1 MTGPS
6 GGLPAGFAKAV
17 ASHRAF
23 RTPWGVVHAT
33 RRVGGIWVEPGNYLI
48 PLDEFEVALGAIRQG
63 SYQVRSVGK
72 TPVIAAILRDVI
84 PDVAETIRAREAAA
98 REREA
103 ARLARERKEREEAAR
118 RRDEELAR
126 ERQAREDEARRHAQE
141 AASEEVARRRAD
153 ELERARQRT
162 ELLGELRALSETDFL
177 GLDRRWAE
185 HPHQA
190 AVSQTEVDAMK
201 ASFVQSWAAAALP
214 DPLDEEQ
221 AAAVAATSGD
231 VKVVARAGSGK
242 TRTLIAR
249 AVFLQRHCGVSPRE
263 QLLLAFNRKAAM
275 EIRDRLAP
283 LVGDELP
290 HVLTFHALAY
300 ALVHPNEDLLFD
312 DPRSGGDGLSRE
324 VQEVIDEHIRS
335 DEHRDIIRE
344 VMLAHFRD
352 DWERIEDGR
361 IELPIDEF
369 LAHRRSL
376 PRETLAGE
384 TVKSFG
390 ERLIANALFEHDVR
404 YAYERSH
411 RWNGVN
417 YKPDFTIAAL
427 GGGLVI
433 EYFGLEGDPD
443 YDEMTVAKRAYWR
456 TREGWTL
463 LEYGPRD
470 IAALG
475 TDGFREAMLADLEA
489 LGVPTR
495 AKSEEEIWQEVRQ
508 RAIDNFTKTM
518 TAFIGRCRKR
528 DLTQE
533 GLHQLVGGHA
543 LLSLTEGLFLEVAES
558 IYAGY
563 LERLE
568 RRQLEDFDGLMWRA
582 ARSLRSGATTFARNH
597 DREHGDLAK
606 MRYIHVD
613 EFQDFSAQFYE
624 LLTGVRA
631 VAPSAQFFCVGDDWQ
646 AINGFAGADL
656 RYFTDFEGLFREP
669 TVRAITTNYRS
680 AAAVVRAGNALMHG
694 RGAPAKPYPSR
705 DDPTP
710 VSVARLDDFSPTPRE
725 QEIHRGDDL
734 TPAVLRLVRRF
745 LDGGQRVVLLSR
757 RNAVRGYVNYTASE
771 RRVTDGLDR
780 FLGHVRSF
788 LPEEDRERVSISTT
802 HRYKGLEQDAVIILD
817 GIEGS
822 YPLIHPSWVFTRVF
836 GDTFIEIEA
845 AERRLFYVAV
855 TRARQSLVILTEQRR
870 PSPYLADIE
879 SREHLAAIDWA
890 ELPAV
895 SGGGDPRV
903 EVRVYDA
910 YEARDQ
916 LKGLGYRWN
925 AQHRYWARSLAAD
938 GFNPELLL
946 GQEWAIR
953 AGRVV
958 VIGESGETL
967 LDRRLS
973 RTPAAA
979 GEASSGTA

>member
-33 RRVGGIWVEPGNYLI
+33 QRVGGIWVEPGNYLI

-103 ARLARERKEREEAAR
+103 ARLARERKAREEVAR

-126 ERQAREDEARRHAQE
+126 ERLARDDEARRHAQE
-141 AASEEVARRRAD
+141 AAREEAARRRAE

-162 ELLGELRALSETDFL
+162 ELLGELRAFAETDFL

-312 DPRSGGDGLSRE
+312 DPRCGGDGLSRE

-352 DWERIEDGR
+352 DWERIEGGR

-390 ERLIANALFEHDVR
+390 ERVIANALFEHDVR

-417 YKPDFTIAAL
+417 YKPDFTIAAP

-475 TDGFREAMLADLEA
+475 TDRFREALLADLEA
-489 LGVPTR
+489 LSVATR

-528 DLTQE
+528 DLTQA
-533 GLHQLVGGHA
+533 GLHQLVGEHA
-543 LLSLTEGLFLEVAES
+543 LLSPTEGLFLEVAES

-568 RRQLEDFDGLMWRA
+568 RRHLEDFDGLMWRA
-582 ARSLRSGATTFARNH
+582 ARSVRSGATTFARNH

-606 MRYIHVD
+606 MRYVHVD

-624 LLTGVRA
+624 LLTGVMA

-656 RYFTDFEGLFREP
+656 RYFTDFDRLFRAP
-669 TVRAITTNYRS
+669 TIREITTNYRS
-680 AAAVVRAGNALMHG
+680 APAVVRAGNALMHG
-694 RGAPAKPYPSR
+694 RGAPAKPHPSR
-705 DDPTP
+705 DDATP
-710 VSVARLDDFSPTPRE
+710 LSVARLEDFSPTPRE
-725 QEIHRGDDL
+725 QELHRGDDL

-745 LDGGQRVVLLSR
+745 LDRGQRVVLLSR
-757 RNAVRGYVNYTASE
+757 RNAVRGYVNYTAAE

-788 LPEEDRERVSISTT
+788 LPEEDHERVSISTT

-836 GDTFIEIEA
+836 GDTFTEIEA
-845 AERRLFYVAV
+845 AERRLFYVAL

-879 SREHLAAIDWA
+879 SRERLAAIDWA
-890 ELPAV
+890 ALPAV
-895 SGGGDPRV
+895 SGGSDPRV

-910 YEARDQ
+910 FEVRDQ

-925 AQHRYWARSLAAD
+925 GQHRYWARSLAAD
-938 GFNPELLL
+938 GFSPDLLL
-946 GQEWAIR
+946 GQEWAAQ

-958 VIGESGETL
+958 VVGESGETL
-967 LDRRLS
+967 LDHRLPS
-973 RTPAAA
+973 TRAAA
-979 GEASSGTA
+979 GEARSGMA

>member
-1 MTGPS
+1 M
-6 GGLPAGFAKAV
+6 
-17 ASHRAF
+17 
-23 RTPWGVVHAT
+23 VHAT
-33 RRVGGIWVEPGNYLI
+33 ERVGGIWVAPGDYLI
-48 PLDEFEVALGAIRQG
+48 RLDEFELALGAIRQG
-63 SYQVRSVGK
+63 TYQVRNVGK

-84 PDVAETIRAREAAA
+84 PDVAATIRAREAAA

-103 ARLARERKEREEAAR
+103 ARLARERKAREEAAR
-118 RRDEELAR
+118 RRAEELAR
-126 ERQAREDEARRHAQE
+126 ERQAREDEARKRAEE
-141 AASEEVARRRAD
+141 AAREEAARRRAE
-153 ELERARQRT
+153 ELERARRRT
-162 ELLGELRALSETDFL
+162 ELMGELRALAETDFL
-177 GLDRRWAE
+177 GVEHRWAE
-185 HPHQA
+185 HPHHA
-190 AVSQTEVDAMK
+190 AVSRPEVDAIK
-201 ASFVQSWAAAALP
+201 ASFVQSWAAATLP
-214 DPLDEEQ
+214 DPLDGDQ
-221 AAAVAATSGD
+221 AAAVAPTSGD

-263 QLLLAFNRKAAM
+263 QLLLAFNRKAAT
-275 EIRDRLAP
+275 EIKDRLAL

-290 HVLTFHALAY
+290 HVMTFHALAY
-300 ALVHPNEDLLFD
+300 ALVHPDEDLVFD

-324 VQEVIDEHIRS
+324 VQEVIDKHIRS

-361 IELPIDEF
+361 IELPIGEF

-390 ERLIANALFEHDVR
+390 ERVIANALFENDVR

-417 YKPDFTIAAL
+417 YKPDFTIAAP

-443 YDEMTVAKRAYWR
+443 YDEMTIAKRAYWQAR
-456 TREGWTL
+456 DGWTL

-475 TDGFREAMLADLEA
+475 TDGFREVMLADLEA
-489 LGVPTR
+489 QGVRTR

-518 TAFIGRCRKR
+518 ASFIGRCRKR
-528 DLTQE
+528 DLTQA
-533 GLHQLVGGHA
+533 GLHKLVGEHA
-543 LLSLTEGLFLEVAES
+543 LLSRTEGLFLEVAES

-563 LERLE
+563 LERLR

-582 ARSLRSGATTFARNH
+582 ARSLKSGATTFARNH
-597 DREHGDLAK
+597 DREHGDLAN
-606 MRYIHVD
+606 MRYVHVD

-631 VAPSAQFFCVGDDWQ
+631 VAPSVQFFCVGDDWQ

-656 RYFTDFEGLFREP
+656 RYFTDFDRLFREP
-669 TVRAITTNYRS
+669 AVREITTNYRS

-694 RGAPAKPYPSR
+694 RGAPAKPHSSK
-705 DDPTP
+705 DDLTP
-710 VSVARLDDFSPTPRE
+710 VSVARLEDYSPTPME
-725 QEIHRGDDL
+725 QELHRGDDL

-745 LDGGQRVVLLSR
+745 LDRGQAVVLLSR
-757 RNAVRGYVNYTASE
+757 RNAVRGYVNYTAAE

-802 HRYKGLEQDAVIILD
+802 HRYKGLEQ
-817 GIEGS
+817 
-822 YPLIHPSWVFTRVF
+822 TR
-836 GDTFIEIEA
+836 
-845 AERRLFYVAV
+845 
-855 TRARQSLVILTEQRR
+855 
-870 PSPYLADIE
+870 
-879 SREHLAAIDWA
+879 
-890 ELPAV
+890 
-895 SGGGDPRV
+895 
-903 EVRVYDA
+903 
-910 YEARDQ
+910 
-916 LKGLGYRWN
+916 
-925 AQHRYWARSLAAD
+925 
-938 GFNPELLL
+938 
-946 GQEWAIR
+946 
-953 AGRVV
+953 
-958 VIGESGETL
+958 
-967 LDRRLS
+967 
-973 RTPAAA
+973 
-979 GEASSGTA
+979 